1 MGCAS
6 SKPTDHADIKLE
18 ESTGVKDAPH
28 PPTPRTLGKSASF
41 IQACGDRRN
50 PDVAQMWDPHPCSP
64 VPDGHYLLLKSE
76 ALRRVL
82 PDYADARGGCC
93 PKSLSQRPMK
103 ELVERGKG
111 FRKGLVQYFD
121 RDAFVVVKQK
131 DIPKYRFAWLSFS
144 CAPRPPCP
152 GQSSACA
159 SALCG

>member
-6 SKPTDHADIKLE
+6 SKPTDHAAIKLE

-82 PDYADARGGCC
+82 PDHADASAAAAC

-103 ELVERGKG
+103 LEGARFNL
-111 FRKGLVQYFD
+111 QYPKEH
-121 RDAFVVVKQK
+121 VVILPAPTPQTVTT
-131 DIPKYRFAWLSFS
+131 PACNRLCTLTLSCS
-144 CAPRPPCP
+144 
-152 GQSSACA
+152 
-159 SALCG
+159 